1 MAGALGL
8 RAPGTIREGGFRM
21 NESFRKELQTLIQT
35 AGGPC
40 VSLFMPTV
48 KAGDTQQNSI
58 RYKNLLRSAAERLEE
73 RGLRSPEADALLEPA
88 KGLVNDYSF
97 WEHQDEGLAVF
108 RSRDLFRT
116 FRLPM
121 DVRELAVVEE
131 RFHLKPLF
139 PMLHGDGRFYILALS
154 LKNVRLIEAN
164 RHSARE
170 VDLDAHGVP
179 TSREEA
185 LGTLTR
191 SFIAR
196 GNMNGG
202 PMFFGHGAAE
212 DDLKAE
218 IVNYFN
224 RVDDALAKAPIDR
237 SAPFVLAGV
246 EYLLPRYKDATE
258 LPNVLEEGLTG
269 NFEGVRAEE
278 LQQAAWPIVEP
289 LFLDDQKRQT
299 DRYGE
304 LAGSGRA
311 SSRLE
316 EILPAAYDGRVEA
329 LFTARGVRV
338 WGSYDPES
346 REARFEEEQNAQT
359 NGSEDLID
367 LAAIQSYIKGGKIFA
382 VEQQYVPEGKVA
394 AAIFRW

>member
-1 MAGALGL
+1 
-8 RAPGTIREGGFRM
+8 M

-35 AGGPC
+35 SGGPC

-48 KAGDTQQNSI
+48 KAGDTQQNNI
-58 RYKNLLRSAAERLEE
+58 RFKNLLRAAAERLEE
-73 RGLRSPEADALLEPA
+73 QGLRSPEADELLEPA

-116 FRLPM
+116 YRLPLEM
-121 DVRELAVVEE
+121 RELAVVEE

-139 PMLHGDGRFYILALS
+139 PLLNGDGRFYILGLS
-154 LKNVRLIEAN
+154 LKNIRLIEAN
-164 RHSARE
+164 RHNARE
-170 VDLDAHGVP
+170 IDLDAHGIP

-185 LGTLTR
+185 LGALTR

-196 GNMNGG
+196 GNMNRG
-202 PMFFGHGAAE
+202 PMFFGHGTAE

-224 RVDDALAKAPIDR
+224 RVDDALAKAPIDQ

-289 LFLDDQKRQT
+289 LFLDDQKRQA

-304 LAGSGRA
+304 LVGSGRA

-329 LFTARGVRV
+329 LFSARGVRV
-338 WGSYDPES
+338 WGQYDQES

-367 LAAIQSYIKGGKIFA
+367 LAAVQTYLRGGKVFA
-382 VEQQYVPEGKVA
+382 VEQQHVPEGKAV